1 MNQLNAVNWNET
13 NQTEDI
19 QFIDWISFRQLVSF
33 HWLIKAEITETNY
46 EFLEW
51 MQNEFHKWN
60 SPKAKKDGCWMN
72 QTEVWV
78 NGVGLAKM
86 NESCECIKL

>member
-33 HWLIKAEITETNY
+33 HWLIKAEITET
-46 EFLEW
+46 
-51 MQNEFHKWN
+51 
-60 SPKAKKDGCWMN
+60 AKKTSTEWINEVAVWIGMAARKMERIIYEVNWMSAN
-72 QTEVWV
+72 GQAGMNDTE
-78 NGVGLAKM
+78 
-86 NESCECIKL
+86 IT